1 MRIQRSEDH
10 KVMPWKN
17 GLGVTRE
24 VALAPSPRPDAPFLW
39 RLSLATIKGSG
50 PFSLF
55 PGIDRSIAA
64 LSGKPVRLV
73 VDGKEE
79 ATLDALGE
87 PYSFSGDAVVEAI
100 SEGGETTDLNIM
112 TLRGSAT
119 HRMSRLVCSQSSTV
133 TAEHD
138 LNMIVFTS
146 RAKITASGHSE
157 EVDAFDVILDIAR
170 HENLTIEAV
179 TPTAAY
185 FIGIDLAN

>member
-1 MRIQRSEDH
+1 MRIQRSEEH

-39 RLSLATIKGSG
+39 RLSLATIRGSG

-55 PGIDRSIAA
+55 SGIDRTIAA
-64 LSGKPVRLV
+64 LSGKPVRLM
-73 VDGKEE
+73 VDGKED

-100 SEGGETTDLNIM
+100 TEGGETTDLNIM

-119 HRMSRLVCSQSSTV
+119 HRMSRLVCSQSLAV
-133 TAEHD
+133 TTEHEF
-138 LNMIVFTS
+138 NMIVFTS
-146 RAKITASGHSE
+146 RATITANGNAE
-157 EVDAFDVILDIAR
+157 QVDAFDVLLDIGR
-170 HENLTIEAV
+170 HESLTIKAA
-179 TPTAAY
+179 TPTTAY
-185 FIGIDLAN
+185 LIGIDIAG